1 VPLHLVDGEA
11 FYLGAFDHWTGI
23 CDMTQQSRILS
34 LLFVTL
40 LIPLRLHS
48 QAPLWEQTNGPLG
61 GRVATFC
68 FDGNRTY
75 AGGKGGVFASDDGG
89 KHWIRVG
96 PDDISVT
103 TIAALGGYI
112 FVGTEGNGIYRSKDR
127 GTTWTSLRGGLP
139 AYYSVSGMATVNGIL
154 FAANHDPGYFGIY
167 RSTDLGKT
175 WNQSTAGIDNR
186 AIKRVF
192 VTDSALIAS
201 AAGSQGSGM
210 FRSTD
215 YGLSWTRIDQNQ
227 FAWNAECITKFGSVI
242 YGADFENSARVLR
255 SSDDGRTWGRAIA
268 GPDDMITALYADANG
283 LIAGTY
289 GHGLYIYR
297 EGAAWYN
304 IGSGL
309 PDQTFYPI
317 AGTGSS
323 VFISSAD
330 GVFASASS
338 TSVPFSWSSRNVG
351 LINSD
356 VTCLTWQGG
365 VVFAGTDG
373 GGLYGT
379 SDNGVT
385 WKRID
390 VAKNGFI
397 IDAVSLNGW
406 LFVVATSNYHKDA
419 GSLLVSTDGGSTW
432 TSRSVGVSVRSLYA
446 SQGVLFAAAG
456 YDGLYSSTDLGN
468 SWRSLPCASATSV
481 ATLGPIIVA
490 AAGYGPVYRST
501 DNGSSWGQITI
512 DPHGSPPFGR
522 VATVSGVMYAGC
534 EQVNDVYMS
543 VDSGATWQLLEDVP
557 LGNCDVEAF
566 CGDGDAV
573 YAALSRS
580 GGVIGS
586 MDRGQSWSR
595 YDFNLS
601 RLDVRAL
608 TSANGYLFAGTA
620 GGGVFRLRTTA
631 GLYVPPV
638 EYLPQEGAPGMPTEV
653 AFRWAPSEG
662 ARSYRLQVANDPLFL
677 DVFAEDSSILA
688 TSTAVKGLRHNST
701 YYWKLRGV
709 NDYGSWGL
717 INSWFTT
724 EIGPFGLSQN
734 YPNPFNG
741 RTTIEFSLAVTMH
754 VTIEVYNLLGQRVC
768 ALVSSDYGPGDH
780 TTTWEPRGLSSGI
793 YFCRIIAGNLAMT
806 RKMLYIR

>member
-1 VPLHLVDGEA
+1 
-11 FYLGAFDHWTGI
+11 
-23 CDMTQQSRILS
+23 MTQECRGLPL
-34 LLFVTL
+34 LLFAL
-40 LIPLRLHS
+40 LIPLQLRC
-48 QAPLWEQTNGPLG
+48 QIPVWQQTQGPLG
-61 GRVATFC
+61 GRIATFC

-75 AGGKGGVFASDDGG
+75 AGGKGGVFLSDDEGN
-89 KHWIRVG
+89 HWKRVG

-103 TIAALGGYI
+103 KIVTLGGYI
-112 FVGTEGNGIYRSKDR
+112 IVGTEGNGIYRSAD
-127 GTTWTSLRGGLP
+127 GGMTWTILREGLP
-139 AYYSVSGMATVNGIL
+139 AYYSVSDMATANGIVY
-154 FAANHDPGYFGIY
+154 AANHDAEYLGIY

-175 WNQSTAGIDNR
+175 WNQATTGIDNR
-186 AIKRVF
+186 AIRRVF
-192 VTDSALIAS
+192 ATDSALIAS
-201 AAGSQGSGM
+201 AAGTQGSGM

-215 YGLSWTRIDQNQ
+215 DGLTWTRIDQNQ
-227 FAWNAECITKFGSVI
+227 FAWNAECITMYRDVI
-242 YGADFENSARVLR
+242 YGADYENSARVLR
-255 SSDDGRTWGRAIA
+255 SSDDGKTWGRAIT
-268 GPDDMITALYADANG
+268 GPDDMITALYADGNG
-283 LIAGTY
+283 LFAGTY

-317 AGTGSS
+317 DGTGSS

-330 GVFASASS
+330 GVFASISS
-338 TSVPFSWSSRNVG
+338 TSIPFSWSSRNAG
-351 LINSD
+351 LMNSD
-356 VTCLTWQGG
+356 VTCLTSQGG

-373 GGLYGT
+373 GGLYST
-379 SDNGVT
+379 SDNGGT

-397 IDAVSLNGW
+397 IDAVNLSGS
-406 LFVVATSNYHKDA
+406 LFVVATSNYHKEA
-419 GSLLVSTDGGSTW
+419 GSLLVSTDRGSTW

-456 YDGLYSSTDLGN
+456 YDGLFSSTDMGN
-468 SWRSLPCASATSV
+468 SWRSLPCPSATSV
-481 ATLGPIIVA
+481 ATLGTVIVA

-501 DNGSSWGQITI
+501 DNGSSWGQITL
-512 DPHGSPPFGR
+512 DPHGSPPVGR

-534 EQVNDVYMS
+534 EQVNDVYRS
-543 VDSGATWQLLEDVP
+543 ADSGATWQRMGDVP
-557 LGNCDVEAF
+557 LGNCDVQDF
-566 CGDGDAV
+566 CGDSDAV

-586 MDRGQSWSR
+586 MDRGKSWSR

-620 GGGVFRLRTTA
+620 GGGVFRLQTA
-631 GLYVPPV
+631 PGLYVSPA
-638 EYLPQEGAPGMPTEV
+638 EYLPQQGASGMPTELTL
-653 AFRWAPSEG
+653 RWAPSEG
-662 ARSYRLQVANDPLFL
+662 ARSYRLLIADDPLFL
-677 DVFAEDSSILA
+677 DTFAEDSSILA
-688 TSTAVKGLRHNST
+688 TSTTVKGLRHNST

-717 INSWFTT
+717 VNSWFTT

-741 RTTIEFSLAVTMH
+741 TTAIEFSLAVTSH
-754 VTIEVYNLLGQRVC
+754 VNIEVYNLLGQRVC
-768 ALVSSDYGPGDH
+768 SLVSGDFGPGDH

-793 YFCRIIAGNLAMT
+793 YFCRIIAENLAMT